1 MDADLKYRMKELE
14 AKKWMKV
21 GFIFEVL
28 GMNKEIVEKSLKEH
42 IDKLEKIKTSLVY
55 KKDFSLVEKVEKP
68 MKGIEFAYSQI
79 VETEVMVQDLKT
91 LMVITISYGP
101 SSIEI
106 LKPNTMNISAGEIQD
121 VANMTS
127 GVIHQIAS
135 AGLGGIV
142 ATPKK

>member
-1 MDADLKYRMKELE
+1 MDKELKYKMKELE
-14 AKKWMKV
+14 GKKWIKV
-21 GFIFEVL
+21 NFIFEVL
-28 GMNKEIVEKSLKEH
+28 GMNEEIVENSLKEH
-42 IDKLEKIKTSLVY
+42 VEKLEKIKTSLVY
-55 KKDFSLVEKVEKP
+55 KKDFSKIEKVEKP
-68 MKGIEFAYSQI
+68 MKGIETAYSQI
-79 VETEVMVQDLKT
+79 VETEAMVQDLKT

-106 LKPNTMNISAGEIQD
+106 LKPNTMNVSAGEIQD

-142 ATPKK
+142 ATPRK